1 MPQAV
6 AFRYAKALVDAVLD
20 SKADSQSV
28 PGQIE
33 QFEGLLQE
41 SADLR
46 TVLLSPAVS
55 GARKRAVIGRFAE
68 MLPLD
73 RMVRN
78 FLFVLINH
86 RRINILSEIREAYE
100 VVLDE
105 RLGILRSEVK
115 SAQPLTD
122 EQRNR
127 IQGELSR
134 IAGQQ
139 VRCEY
144 IVDEKLLGGVTAK
157 VGSTVYDG
165 SVRAQLEA
173 MRHRFSA

>member
-6 AFRYAKALVDAVLD
+6 SYRYARALVDAVLD
-20 SKADSQSV
+20 SKADSALV
-28 PGQIE
+28 PRQIE
-33 QFEGLLQE
+33 QFENLLHQ
-41 SADLR
+41 SGDLKN
-46 TVLLSPAVS
+46 VLLSPAVS
-55 GARKRAVIGRFAE
+55 GTRKRAVVERFAGMMSLE
-68 MLPLD
+68 
-73 RMVRN
+73 RIVRN

-86 RRINILSEIREAYE
+86 RRIDLLGEIRQAYE

-122 EQRNR
+122 EQRNKV
-127 IQGELSR
+127 QGELSR

-139 VRCEY
+139 VRCDYKVE
-144 IVDEKLLGGVTAK
+144 EKLLGGVTAK

-165 SVRAQLEA
+165 SVRAQLET
-173 MRHRFSA
+173 MRQRLSA